1 MHRDWKHNGFTP
13 LLSDCRSSTC
23 KICRVCWCINMI
35 EGQPNLFKATLTLC
49 YTITTYHRLLK
60 ETRVWYA
67 IQSTCFLLAAA
78 SSSCFVN
85 RELNQRLNQLK
96 SSANQGKNSRHDG
109 ENLKSWF
116 SSQIHKISLR
126 LLPFSSRFLLVT
138 SSDVVL
144 HFVLHKSQ
152 GCGPHGT
159 SRINKHAFE
168 RPIETWCTW
177 HWTAKPS
184 FLLLPLPATSLH
196 ATKTFQWQIVSQA
209 IQA

>member
-1 MHRDWKHNGFTP
+1 
-13 LLSDCRSSTC
+13 
-23 KICRVCWCINMI
+23 MI

-49 YTITTYHRLLK
+49 YTITTYHRLFK
-60 ETRVWYA
+60 ETRVCYA
-67 IQSTCFLLAAA
+67 IQSTCFLLSAA

-85 RELNQRLNQLK
+85 RELNHRLNQLK

-116 SSQIHKISLR
+116 SSQIHKNSLR

-168 RPIETWCTW
+168 RPIET
-177 HWTAKPS
+177 
-184 FLLLPLPATSLH
+184 
-196 ATKTFQWQIVSQA
+196 
-209 IQA
+209 